1 MYLVELKLLDDKYGK
16 IGSPVLIV
24 PSGIETKEGSLAESA
39 TDVLIV
45 PSGIETSCEEYCMRC
60 FFVLIVPSGIET

>member
-1 MYLVELKLLDDKYGK
+1 MQQAWEYE
-16 IGSPVLIV
+16 VLIV

-45 PSGIETSCEEYCMRC
+45 PSGIET
-60 FFVLIVPSGIET
+60 I